1 MTNVLLQ
8 RDRVDGKVR
17 SGFSDGLTI
26 GKFLSF
32 GSMVTCTSDAKML
45 LETINKVWMNK
56 VLR

>member
-1 MTNVLLQ
+1 MTKVLLQ

-32 GSMVTCTSDAKML
+32 ASMVTNTSDAKTL
-45 LETINKVWMNK
+45 LEKINKVWINQ